1 MDIENKKRFKKLYDA
16 KKVRITVSMNPYEKS
31 ILDTMMYREGWKN
44 VGGFIKHKLLGLDY
58 AATFKDTV
66 DSAEEE
72 ELKRIL
78 LNLFSHLSDQLD
90 YVNRRYEEEL
100 VDMKRT
106 TPMVDRKSV
115 SKWLSL
121 LNNWNI
127 AVENKIASL
136 LYDLSLVLKRM
147 NIIVERNQQDN
158 LRGMPDSVLEQYARD
173 WNDTSSPEFLE
184 YTRRML
190 ERTEKKK

>member
-58 AATFKDTV
+58 AATFKETV

-72 ELKRIL
+72 ELKKIL

-90 YVNRRYEEEL
+90 YINSRYEKEL
-100 VDMKRT
+100 EDLKKT
-106 TPMVDRKSV
+106 TPMVNKKTV
-115 SKWLSL
+115 SAWVSL
-121 LNNWNI
+121 LDGWNN
-127 AVENKIASL
+127 AVEIKTNAVL
-136 LYDLSLVLKRM
+136 GDLGLILARMRIIDMKKQDYLKRM
-147 NIIVERNQQDN
+147 
-158 LRGMPDSVLEQYARD
+158 PDSILDRHVRD
-173 WNDTSSPEFLE
+173 WDDTSSPEFLE

-190 ERTEKKK
+190 ERTSKK